1 VLADPSEADMSKIL
15 IVVVAATLALA
26 ACGSSS
32 KSGSSGTET
41 TTTGGS
47 SSDLATLAARAKT
60 AAFKVTYETS
70 NDRTVTIA
78 QDGKG
83 KQSVREGD
91 NLYIVD
97 GTTAVYCDGTTSSA
111 TCEDRGRAGKA
122 AADAITTSVMQAY
135 RQLANLNSSLFNGRT
150 HSDTIAGRDATCV
163 TVKASDM
170 AGILGAIAEKVGSN
184 LSGSMCLD
192 NETGVLLKLSGG
204 SEDSTT
210 DVIVATEF
218 GEPSDSDFQPP
229 STPKSVPS
237 FTIPSIPKVTLPP
250 ITIPSG

>member
-1 VLADPSEADMSKIL
+1 MSKIL

-32 KSGSSGTET
+32 KSGSSGNDT
-41 TTTGGS
+41 TTAGGS
-47 SSDLATLAARAKT
+47 TSDDVAALAAKAKT
-60 AAFKVTYETS
+60 AAFKVTYNTS
-70 NDRTVTIA
+70 NGRTVTIA

-97 GTTAVYCDGTTSSA
+97 GDTAVYCNGTTSTA

-122 AADAITTSVMQAY
+122 AADAITRSVMQAY

-150 HSDTIAGRDATCV
+150 SSDSIAGRDATCV

-184 LSGSMCLD
+184 LTGSMCLD
-192 NETGVLLKLSGG
+192 NETGVLLRLSGG

-229 STPKSVPS
+229 STPKPAPS
-237 FTIPSIPKVTLPP
+237 YTIPSIPHITVPAVTLP
-250 ITIPSG
+250 SG